1 MRNAD
6 NDNDEL
12 SFRSLARITE
22 RLLEGNKTLDQEG
35 RAGRADEDSDK
46 EREKRHRQ
54 HVEQRLR
61 DFAAFERR
69 ARGDQK
75 LR

>member
-6 NDNDEL
+6 NDNEEL
-12 SFRSLARITE
+12 PFQSLAAITA
-22 RLLEGNKTLDQEG
+22 RLLEGSRAKNDEGPADRTDQ
-35 RAGRADEDSDK
+35 RDDK
-46 EREKRHRQ
+46 EREKRQRQ

-75 LR
+75 ER